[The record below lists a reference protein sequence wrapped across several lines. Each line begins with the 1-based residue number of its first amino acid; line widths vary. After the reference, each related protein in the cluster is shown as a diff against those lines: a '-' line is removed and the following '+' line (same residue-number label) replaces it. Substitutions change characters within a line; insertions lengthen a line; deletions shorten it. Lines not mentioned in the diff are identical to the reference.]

1 LKRKT
6 EMGRV
11 EGKVALITGGASGL
25 GSATARV
32 LAEQGARVVIT
43 DIDVEAGARVAAGIG
58 HEALFIQQDVA
69 SEADWERVISR
80 VIEEYGKL
88 DVLVNNAGILH
99 MASIEDTSLEDWQRV
114 HAVNSDGVFL
124 GCKYAVAAMKGTTK
138 NGSIINIS
146 SGAGLRPISLV
157 PAYGASKSVVW
168 SLTRT
173 TALHCAESGY
183 PIRCNSIH
191 NDGTARRGASD
202 EEAGDGRGRGPVHTV
217 PGIGRV
223 CDRYRCGI
231 AGGWWLQHRL
241 ITCSVSGNHAVNM
254 TQQQGTGYW
263 CKKQDNLFILEA
275 ICKLSQA
282 MVSNVPVK

>member
-1 LKRKT
+1 
-6 EMGRV
+6 MGRV
-11 EGKVALITGGASGL
+11 DGKVALITGGASGL
-25 GSATARV
+25 GSAAARV

-43 DIDVEAGARVAAGIG
+43 DIDEAAGAGVAAGIG
-58 HEALFIQQDVA
+58 HDVLFIQQDVA
-69 SEADWERVISR
+69 SEADWKRVMSR
-80 VIEEYGKL
+80 VIEEHGKL

-99 MASIEDTSLEDWQRV
+99 LASIEDTSLEDWQRV

-124 GCKYAVAAMKGTTK
+124 GCKYAVEAMKGTTK

-191 NDGTARRGASD
+191 PGVIRTPMMEDTIPEGEDVDMMMALHAEAHPMKKLVTVEDVALSILYLASD
-202 EEAGDGRGRGPVHTV
+202 ESAIVTGVALPVDG
-217 PGIGRV
+217 
-223 CDRYRCGI
+223 
-231 AGGWWLQHRL
+231 
-241 ITCSVSGNHAVNM
+241 
-254 TQQQGTGYW
+254 GYNI
-263 CKKQDNLFILEA
+263 D
-275 ICKLSQA
+275 
-282 MVSNVPVK
+282 